1 MSKMNKDN
9 LKQLEVYATNKLDIN
24 GHPFYIIADHKNM
37 LVSDTMQAGAFN
49 RRHVPN
55 YTKLNSKKAVRD
67 KLKQL
72 IEIGYTV
79 TDKFN

>member
-1 MSKMNKDN
+1 MNRHD
-9 LKQLEVYATNKLDIN
+9 LKQLEVYATNKLDAN

-37 LVSDTMQAGAFN
+37 LVSDTMQYGSFS
-49 RRHVPN
+49 RRRVPN
-55 YTKLNSKKAVRD
+55 YTKVVSKKAVRD
-67 KLKQL
+67 KLTQL

>member
-24 GHPFYIIADHKNM
+24 GNPFYIIANHKDM
-37 LVSDTMQAGAFN
+37 TTSDTMQGGSFN
-49 RRHVPN
+49 RRRVPN
-55 YTKLNSKKAVRD
+55 YTKLASKKAVRD
-67 KLKQL
+67 KLMQL